1 MRQISPERTD
11 LAQTAVI
18 ALVTVAAVVLLA
30 MVAARWSWTWFA
42 PSPAPRAQSVGVAGG
57 AAPAGGLFGD
67 ARRDAGASSPARTG
81 NAIRLLG
88 IVAASP
94 GRRGYA
100 LVQLEANEQ
109 LAVLEGEEI
118 VPGLRLAE
126 IAADHLILERSGAR
140 ETLSWPEK
148 NAATQ
153 TPVFRAGN

>member
-1 MRQISPERTD
+1 MRQISLEQTD
-11 LAQTAVI
+11 LAQTAAI
-18 ALVTVAAVVLLA
+18 AMVTVAAVVLLA
-30 MVAARWSWTWFA
+30 IVAARWSWTWFA
-42 PSPAPRAQSVGVAGG
+42 PSPVPRAQSVTAAGSG
-57 AAPAGGLFGD
+57 APAGTLFGN
-67 ARRDAGASSPARTG
+67 AGRDGSLGSPVRTA
-81 NAIRLLG
+81 NAIKLLG

-126 IAADHLILERSGAR
+126 IAADHLILERSGTR

-153 TPVFRAGN
+153 SPVFRAPN

>member
-1 MRQISPERTD
+1 MRQISLEQTD

-18 ALVTVAAVVLLA
+18 AMVTVAAVVLLA
-30 MVAARWSWTWFA
+30 IVAARWSWTWFA
-42 PSPAPRAQSVGVAGG
+42 PSPAPRAQSVAAAGG
-57 AAPAGGLFGD
+57 GAPAGALFGN
-67 ARRDAGASSPARTG
+67 ARREASGGGPARTAS
-81 NAIRLLG
+81 AIKLLG

-100 LVQLEANEQ
+100 LLQLETNEHM
-109 LAVLEGEEI
+109 AVLEGEEV

-126 IAADHLILERSGAR
+126 IAADHLILERSGTR

-153 TPVFRAGN
+153 SPVFRARN